1 MDSTSWRKD
10 CQRIC
15 GHFKTF
21 TGTYGQW
28 QEGIMNRLT
37 EVFSLVIVFILTY
50 NIACLLNFSM
60 IIMYFYKEKNI
71 FFLKG

>member
-1 MDSTSWRKD
+1 
-10 CQRIC
+10 
-15 GHFKTF
+15 
-21 TGTYGQW
+21 
-28 QEGIMNRLT
+28 MNRLT

-71 FFLKG
+71 FFLKGCC